1 MITRRTTLLLGFSI
15 VLSAIAAFIANA
27 WIQNELN
34 QGDELKESMALVVV
48 ASMKIPYGLEI
59 GDTHIKVIEVPKGTA
74 PAGAFSDPALVV
86 GTVSRTE
93 IYPGEVIIKDRVVAH
108 GGGSTLA
115 AMISPNK
122 RAITVRVNDV
132 VGVAGFLLP
141 GNRIDIISTR
151 KKGKKVVSET
161 ILRNIKVL
169 AVDQTAATDKNE
181 PIVVRSVTMEMSP
194 GETEDITAAT
204 KLGSLQLTLRNPMQD
219 KLVKKEEIIVKKPK
233 PKKVVKRVVRK
244 KRVSQYGNITIIRGT
259 ATEVQKTKL

>member
-15 VLSAIAAFIANA
+15 VLSAAAAFVANT
-27 WIQNELN
+27 WIQKELN
-34 QGDELKESMALVVV
+34 QEASIKDSMETVII
-48 ASMKIPYGLEI
+48 ASVKIPYGLEI
-59 GDTHIKVIEVPKGTA
+59 DETHVKTKTVPKGTS
-74 PAGAFSDPALVV
+74 PSGAFTEMESVV

-132 VGVAGFLLP
+132 VGVAG
-141 GNRIDIISTR
+141 NRVDIISTK
-151 KKGKKVVSET
+151 KKGKKIVSNT

-181 PIVVRSVTMEMSP
+181 PIVVRSVTMEMSSS
-194 GETEDITAAT
+194 ETEDVTAAT
-204 KLGSLQLTLRNPMQD
+204 KQGSLQLTLRNPMQE
-219 KLVKKEEIIVKKPK
+219 KEVKKVVVK
-233 PKKVVKRVVRK
+233 PKKIVKRVAK
-244 KRVSQYGNITIIRGT
+244 KRKVAQYGSITIIRGVS
-259 ATEVQKTKL
+259 TEVKKTKL

>member
-15 VLSAIAAFIANA
+15 VLSATAAFIANS

-34 QGDELKESMALVVV
+34 QDASIKESMEHVVV
-48 ASMKIPYGLEI
+48 ASVKIPYGLEI
-59 GDTHIKVIEVPKGTA
+59 GETHIKTIEVPKGTS
-74 PAGAFSDPALVV
+74 PSGAFSEVKSVV

-93 IYPGEVIIKDRVVAH
+93 IYPGEVIIKDRIVAH

-141 GNRIDIISTR
+141 GNRVDIISTR
-151 KKGKKVVSET
+151 TKGKKVVSDT

-169 AVDQTAATDKNE
+169 AVDQTASTDKNE

-194 GETEDITAAT
+194 SETEDVTAAT
-204 KLGSLQLTLRNPMQD
+204 KLGSLQLTLRNPMQE
-219 KLVKKEEIIVKKPK
+219 KKEVVKK
-233 PKKVVKRVVRK
+233 PKKVVK
-244 KRVSQYGNITIIRGT
+244 KRVATKKKVAQYGSITIIRGT
-259 ATEVQKTKL
+259 STEVKKTKL

>member
-15 VLSAIAAFIANA
+15 VLSAAAAFVANT

-34 QGDELKESMALVVV
+34 QEASIKDSMEKVIV
-48 ASMKIPYGLEI
+48 ASVKIPYGLEI
-59 GDTHIKVIEVPKGTA
+59 DETHVKAMEVPKGTS
-74 PAGAFSDPALVV
+74 PSGAFSEMESVV

-141 GNRIDIISTR
+141 GNRVDIISTR
-151 KKGKKVVSET
+151 KKGKKVVSST
-161 ILRNIKVL
+161 ILKNIKVL
-169 AVDQTAATDKNE
+169 AVDQTASTDKNE

-194 GETEDITAAT
+194 SDTEDVTAAT
-204 KLGSLQLTLRNPMQD
+204 KLGSLQLTLRNPTQEKD
-219 KLVKKEEIIVKKPK
+219 VKKVVKKS
-233 PKKVVKRVVRK
+233 KKVVKRVASKRK
-244 KRVSQYGNITIIRGT
+244 VAQYSNITIIRGT
-259 ATEVQKTKL
+259 STEVKKTKL

>member
-15 VLSAIAAFIANA
+15 VLSAAAAFIANS

-34 QGDELKESMALVVV
+34 QEASIKDSMEQVIV
-48 ASMKIPYGLEI
+48 ATVKIPYGLEI
-59 GDTHIKVIEVPKGTA
+59 DETHVKAKEVPKGTA
-74 PAGAFSDPALVV
+74 PSGAFSDMESVV

-93 IYPGEVIIKDRVVAH
+93 IYPGEIIIKDRVVAH

-141 GNRIDIISTR
+141 GNRVDIISTK
-151 KKGKKVVSET
+151 KKGKTIVSDT
-161 ILRNIKVL
+161 ILTNIKVL
-169 AVDQTAATDKNE
+169 AVDQTASTDKNE

-194 GETEDITAAT
+194 SETEDVTKAS
-204 KLGSLQLTLRNPMQD
+204 KLGSLQLTLRNPTQEKD
-219 KLVKKEEIIVKKPK
+219 VEKVVEK
-233 PKKVVKRVVRK
+233 PKKEVKRVVTSR
-244 KRVSQYGNITIIRGT
+244 RVAQYSNITIIRGT
-259 ATEVQKTKL
+259 STEVKKTKL

>member
-15 VLSAIAAFIANA
+15 VLSAAAAFVANS

-34 QGDELKESMALVVV
+34 QEASIKDSMEHVIV
-48 ASMKIPYGLEI
+48 ATVKIPYGLEI
-59 GDTHIKVIEVPKGTA
+59 DETHVKTIEVPKGTS
-74 PAGAFSDPALVV
+74 PSGAFSEMESVV

-141 GNRIDIISTR
+141 GNRVDIISTR
-151 KKGKKVVSET
+151 VKGKNKKIVSET
-161 ILRNIKVL
+161 ILKNIKVL
-169 AVDQTAATDKNE
+169 AVDQTASTDKNE
-181 PIVVRSVTMEMSP
+181 PIVVRSVTMEMSSS
-194 GETEDITAAT
+194 ETEDVTAAT
-204 KLGSLQLTLRNPMQD
+204 KRGSLQLTLRNPTQE
-219 KLVKKEEIIVKKPK
+219 KEVIKKVVK
-233 PKKVVKRVVRK
+233 PKKVVKRVAK
-244 KRVSQYGNITIIRGT
+244 KRKVAQYGSITIIRGT
-259 ATEVQKTKL
+259 STEVKKTKL

>member
-15 VLSAIAAFIANA
+15 VLSAAAAFIANA

-34 QGDELKESMALVVV
+34 QEASIKDSMEQVIV
-48 ASMKIPYGLEI
+48 ATVKIPYGLSIDE
-59 GDTHIKVIEVPKGTA
+59 THVKMRQVPKGTS
-74 PAGAFSDPALVV
+74 PSGAFTEMESVV
-86 GTVSRTE
+86 GTISRTE

-141 GNRIDIISTR
+141 GNRVDIIST
-151 KKGKKVVSET
+151 KTKGKKVVSDT

-169 AVDQTAATDKNE
+169 AVDQTASTDKNE
-181 PIVVRSVTMEMSP
+181 PIVVRSVTMEMTPS
-194 GETEDITAAT
+194 ETEDVTAAT
-204 KLGSLQLTLRNPMQD
+204 KLGSLQLTLRNPTQE
-219 KLVKKEEIIVKKPK
+219 KEVKKVAVK
-233 PKKVVKRVVRK
+233 PKKVVKRVAK
-244 KRVSQYGNITIIRGT
+244 KRKVAQYGSITIIRGT
-259 ATEVQKTKL
+259 STEVKKTKL

>member
-1 MITRRTTLLLGFSI
+1 M
-15 VLSAIAAFIANA
+15 
-27 WIQNELN
+27 E
-34 QGDELKESMALVVV
+34 K
-48 ASMKIPYGLEI
+48 
-59 GDTHIKVIEVPKGTA
+59 
-74 PAGAFSDPALVV
+74 VV

-93 IYPGEVIIKDRVVAH
+93 IYPGEVIIQDRIVAH

-141 GNRIDIISTR
+141 GNRVDIISTK
-151 KKGKKVVSET
+151 KKGKKVVSNT
-161 ILRNIKVL
+161 ILKNIKVL

-194 GETEDITAAT
+194 TETEEVTAAT
-204 KLGSLQLTLRNPMQD
+204 KLGSLQLTLRNPTQE
-219 KLVKKEEIIVKKPK
+219 KVVKKVVK
-233 PKKVVKRVVRK
+233 PKKVVKRVAK
-244 KRVSQYGNITIIRGT
+244 KRRVAQYSRITIIRGT

>member
-15 VLSAIAAFIANA
+15 VLSAAAAFVANT
-27 WIQNELN
+27 WIQKELN
-34 QGDELKESMALVVV
+34 QEASIKDSMETVII
-48 ASMKIPYGLEI
+48 ASVKIPYGLEI
-59 GDTHIKVIEVPKGTA
+59 DETHVKTKTVPKGTS
-74 PAGAFSDPALVV
+74 PSGAFTEMESVV

-141 GNRIDIISTR
+141 GNRVDIISTR
-151 KKGKKVVSET
+151 KKGKKIVSNT

-181 PIVVRSVTMEMSP
+181 PIVVRSVTMEMSSS
-194 GETEDITAAT
+194 ETEDVTAAT
-204 KLGSLQLTLRNPMQD
+204 KQGSLQLTLRNPMQEKD
-219 KLVKKEEIIVKKPK
+219 VKKEVAKK
-233 PKKVVKRVVRK
+233 PKKVVKRVASKRK
-244 KRVSQYGNITIIRGT
+244 VAQYSSVTIIRGT
-259 ATEVQKTKL
+259 STEVKKTKL

>member
-15 VLSAIAAFIANA
+15 VLSAAAAFVANS

-34 QGDELKESMALVVV
+34 QDASIKDSMEKVII
-48 ASMKIPYGLEI
+48 ASVKIPYGLEI
-59 GDTHIKVIEVPKGTA
+59 DETHVKAIEVPKGTS
-74 PAGAFSDPALVV
+74 PLGSFSDMEKVV

-93 IYPGEVIIKDRVVAH
+93 IYPGEVIIQDRIVAH

-141 GNRIDIISTR
+141 GNRVDIISTK
-151 KKGKKVVSET
+151 KKGKKVVSNT
-161 ILRNIKVL
+161 ILKNIKVL

-194 GETEDITAAT
+194 SETEEVTAAT
-204 KLGSLQLTLRNPMQD
+204 KLGSLQLTLRNPTQE
-219 KLVKKEEIIVKKPK
+219 KVVKKVVK
-233 PKKVVKRVVRK
+233 PKKVVKRVAKK
-244 KRVSQYGNITIIRGT
+244 KRVAQYSRITIIRGT

>member
-15 VLSAIAAFIANA
+15 VLSAAAAFVANT

-34 QGDELKESMALVVV
+34 QEASIKDSMEHVIV
-48 ASMKIPYGLEI
+48 ASVKIPYGLEI
-59 GDTHIKVIEVPKGTA
+59 DETHVKTIKVPKGTS
-74 PAGAFSDPALVV
+74 PSGAFSEMESVV

-141 GNRIDIISTR
+141 GNRVDIISTK
-151 KKGKKVVSET
+151 KKGKKVVSNT
-161 ILRNIKVL
+161 ILKNIKVL
-169 AVDQTAATDKNE
+169 AVDQTASTDKNE

-194 GETEDITAAT
+194 SETEDVTAAT
-204 KLGSLQLTLRNPMQD
+204 KLGSLQLTLRNPAQE
-219 KLVKKEEIIVKKPK
+219 KEVKVVKK
-233 PKKVVKRVVRK
+233 PKKVVKRVATKRK
-244 KRVSQYGNITIIRGT
+244 VAQYSRITIIRGT
-259 ATEVQKTKL
+259 STEVKKTKL

>member
-15 VLSAIAAFIANA
+15 VLSAAAAFIANS

-34 QGDELKESMALVVV
+34 QDASIKDSMEKVII
-48 ASMKIPYGLEI
+48 ASVKIPYGLEI
-59 GDTHIKVIEVPKGTA
+59 DETHVKAVEVPKGTS
-74 PAGAFSDPALVV
+74 PSGAFSDMEKVV

-93 IYPGEVIIKDRVVAH
+93 IYPGEVIIQDRIVAH

-141 GNRIDIISTR
+141 GNRVDIISTK
-151 KKGKKVVSET
+151 KKGKKVVSNT
-161 ILRNIKVL
+161 ILKNIKVL

-194 GETEDITAAT
+194 SETEEVTAAT
-204 KLGSLQLTLRNPMQD
+204 KLGSLQLTLRNPTQE
-219 KLVKKEEIIVKKPK
+219 KVVKKVVK
-233 PKKVVKRVVRK
+233 PKKVVKRVAK
-244 KRVSQYGNITIIRGT
+244 KRRVAQYSRITIIRGT

>member
-15 VLSAIAAFIANA
+15 VLSAAAAFVANT

-34 QGDELKESMALVVV
+34 QEASIKDSMENVIV
-48 ASMKIPYGLEI
+48 ASVKIPYGLEI
-59 GDTHIKVIEVPKGTA
+59 DETHVKTIEVPKGTS
-74 PAGAFSDPALVV
+74 PSGAFSEMESVV

-141 GNRIDIISTR
+141 GNRVDIISTK
-151 KKGKKVVSET
+151 KKGKKIVSNT

-181 PIVVRSVTMEMSP
+181 PIVVRSVTMEMSSSQ
-194 GETEDITAAT
+194 TEDVTAAT
-204 KLGSLQLTLRNPMQD
+204 KQGSLQLTLRNPMQE
-219 KLVKKEEIIVKKPK
+219 KEVKKVVVK
-233 PKKVVKRVVRK
+233 PKKIVKRVATKRK
-244 KRVSQYGNITIIRGT
+244 VAQYGSITIIRGT
-259 ATEVQKTKL
+259 STEVKKTKL

>member
-1 MITRRTTLLLGFSI
+1 MITMRTTLLLGSSI
-15 VLSAIAAFIANA
+15 ALSAVAAFIANS

-34 QGDELKESMALVVV
+34 QGGQLTTSMEHVVV

-59 GDTHIKVIEVPKGTA
+59 GDTHIKVKEVPKGTA
-74 PAGAFSDPALVV
+74 PAGAFSDAELVV
-86 GTVSRTE
+86 GAVSRTD
-93 IYPGEVIIKDRVVAH
+93 IFPGEVIIKDRVVAH
-108 GGGSTLA
+108 GGGNTLA

-141 GNRIDIISTR
+141 GNRVDIISTK
-151 KKGKKVVSET
+151 KKGKKIVSET

-169 AVDQTAATDKNE
+169 AVDQTASTDKNE

-194 GETEDITAAT
+194 GETEDVTVAT
-204 KLGSLQLTLRNPMQD
+204 KQGSLQLTLRNPTQD
-219 KLVKKEEIIVKKPK
+219 KVAKSEEVIVKPK
-233 PKKVVKRVVRK
+233 PKKVVKRVVKK

>member
-15 VLSAIAAFIANA
+15 VLSATAAFIANT

-34 QGDELKESMALVVV
+34 QGDELKDSMEQVVV
-48 ASMKIPYGLEI
+48 ASMQIPYGLEI
-59 GDTHIKVIEVPKGTA
+59 GDTHIKVIEVPKGTM
-74 PAGAFSDPALVV
+74 PSGAFSDPALVV
-86 GTVSRTE
+86 GTVSRTM
-93 IYPGEVIIKDRVVAH
+93 IYPGEVIIKDRIVAH

-141 GNRIDIISTR
+141 GNHVDIIATR

-161 ILRNIKVL
+161 ILHNIKVL
-169 AVDQTAATDKNE
+169 AVDQTASTDKNE

-194 GETEDITAAT
+194 RETEAVTAAS
-204 KLGSLQLTLRNPMQD
+204 KLGSLQLTLRNPTED
-219 KLVKKEEIIVKKPK
+219 TVEEIIVKKPAA
-233 PKKVVKRVVRK
+233 KKVVKRVVRK
-244 KRVSQYGNITIIRGT
+244 KRVSQFGNITIIRGT
-259 ATEVQKTKL
+259 STEVQKTKL

>member
-1 MITRRTTLLLGFSI
+1 M
-15 VLSAIAAFIANA
+15 
-27 WIQNELN
+27 
-34 QGDELKESMALVVV
+34 ES
-48 ASMKIPYGLEI
+48 
-59 GDTHIKVIEVPKGTA
+59 
-74 PAGAFSDPALVV
+74 VV

-141 GNRIDIISTR
+141 GNRVDIISTR
-151 KKGKKVVSET
+151 TKGKKVVSDT

-169 AVDQTAATDKNE
+169 AVDQTASTDKNE

-194 GETEDITAAT
+194 SETEDVTAAT
-204 KLGSLQLTLRNPMQD
+204 KLGSLQLTLRNPMQE
-219 KLVKKEEIIVKKPK
+219 KKEVVKK
-233 PKKVVKRVVRK
+233 PKKVVK
-244 KRVSQYGNITIIRGT
+244 KRVATKKKVAQYGSITIIRGT
-259 ATEVQKTKL
+259 STEVKKTKL